1 MLVEFNLYGKNIIF
15 DEDLKEY
22 CKLKEYLFQSKKI
35 VFEKT
40 VI

>member
-22 CKLKEYLFQSKKI
+22 LNTHKPQVNEN
-35 VFEKT
+35 
-40 VI
+40 